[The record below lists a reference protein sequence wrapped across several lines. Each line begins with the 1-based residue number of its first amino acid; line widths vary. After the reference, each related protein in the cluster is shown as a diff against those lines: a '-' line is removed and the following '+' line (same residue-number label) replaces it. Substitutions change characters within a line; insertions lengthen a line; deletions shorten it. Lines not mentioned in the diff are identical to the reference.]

1 MDQLLT
7 VSQKFWDAMEHADEA
22 GMRACADPNCNFV
35 HIGITCKLDKEIEFY
50 TSGAFQP
57 TDITFH
63 GKRAEV
69 FGATGVVAYRLRLQP
84 AAGRQGD
91 HAPLYGDGG
100 LCPAGGQLEAVYL
113 LLYSAGV
120 LSQAGGK
127 HRSL

>member
-50 TSGAFQP
+50 TSGAFRP

-63 GKRAEV
+63 GKRQRCLAP
-69 FGATGVVAYRLRLQP
+69 P
-84 AAGRQGD
+84 AWCLPTAIT
-91 HAPLYGDGG
+91 A
-100 LCPAGGQLEAVYL
+100 CC
-113 LLYSAGV
+113 
-120 LSQAGGK
+120 
-127 HRSL
+127 